1 MGPADYAEQE
11 FALKQT
17 NKALVREPAAFDRYA
32 GGRPEH
38 WCAHFVSW
46 LFWKAGIPLPGWFP
60 PTAERMP
67 PTANCTYVYNK
78 MDKLG
83 LTTSTPK
90 RHDMIFYKHPNPKYS
105 AGHIGIVTKVDPQAG
120 TVTTIEGNVS
130 DQVVRITRKLSDKT
144 IRGYARFYFPA
155 ALPVTGSLALA
166 GAVWFAYRRIKAKGK
181 K

>member
-11 FALKQT
+11 FALKKT
-17 NKALVREPAAFDRYA
+17 NKALIKEPRAFDRYA

-46 LFWKAGIPLPGWFP
+46 LFWKSGIPLPGWFP

-67 PTANCTYVYNK
+67 PTANCTYLYDTLDS
-78 MDKLG
+78 MG
-83 LTTSTPK
+83 LTYSTPK
-90 RHDMIFYKHPNPKYS
+90 RHDMIFYKHSNPKYS
-105 AGHIGIVTKVDPQAG
+105 AAHIGIVTNVDQRAG

-130 DQVVRITRKLSDKT
+130 DQVVRITRKLSDNR
-144 IRGYARFYFPA
+144 ILGYGRFYHPA
-155 ALPVTGSLALA
+155 VPVVGGLALA